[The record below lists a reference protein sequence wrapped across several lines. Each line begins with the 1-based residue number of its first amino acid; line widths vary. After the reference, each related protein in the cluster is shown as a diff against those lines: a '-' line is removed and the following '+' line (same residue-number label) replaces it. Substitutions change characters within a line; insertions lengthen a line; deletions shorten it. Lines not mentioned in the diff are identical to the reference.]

1 MSNQMRAHLSDG
13 YAMKRW
19 LFGVASGL
27 LLAFTAHATELW
39 QTLPQPPPMPQ
50 PRESGLAPVNGIRMY
65 YAVYGQGPPL
75 LLIHGGLGHGDIWG
89 FQVPALARDN
99 TVIVAD
105 SRGHGRSTRSN
116 QPFSYAQMADDY
128 LALLDFL
135 KIDKVA
141 LVGWSDGGII
151 GLDIAIRHPARL
163 SRLFSFAANY
173 TPEGGRDVSN
183 SATFNA
189 YIERARRDY
198 ASLSPTPGEFDAF
211 VGQISKMWKSE
222 PKYSKQQLR
231 AITVP
236 TTIFDGDHD
245 EAIKPEHTR
254 KMAELIPGAR
264 LVIMKDAS
272 HFAMWQKPEEFNS
285 TVRAFLAGR

>member
-1 MSNQMRAHLSDG
+1 
-13 YAMKRW
+13 MKR
-19 LFGVASGL
+19 LLIGAAAGV
-27 LLAFTAHATELW
+27 LLAITAQAAESW
-39 QTLPQPPPMPQ
+39 RTLPQPPPMPQ
-50 PRESGLAPVNGIRMY
+50 PRESGMAPVNGIRMY
-65 YAVYGQGPPL
+65 YAMYGEGPPV

-89 FQVPALARDN
+89 FQVPTLSKDH

-151 GLDIAIRHPARL
+151 GLDIAIRHPERL
-163 SRLFSFAANY
+163 SRLFAFAANY
-173 TPEGGRDVSN
+173 TPEGGRDVANN
-183 SATFNA
+183 STFNA
-189 YIERARRDY
+189 YIARARKDY
-198 ASLSPTPGEFDAF
+198 VSLSPTPDEFDAF
-211 VGQISKMWKSE
+211 VKQISKMWATE
-222 PKYSKQQLR
+222 PNYSKEQLR
-231 AITVP
+231 AISVP

-254 KMAELIPGAR
+254 EMATLIPGAS

-272 HFAMWQKPEEFNS
+272 HFAMWQQPEKFNA
-285 TVRAFLAGR
+285 TVRKFLAGQ